1 MRTEL
6 KVICLAAAVTVATA
20 AVRPRVPAAPL
31 GAPATAQQQDSARA
45 RLRRLML
52 EKVSRAEIILRGLAK
67 GDLNAVQRAAD
78 ELVEIAARA
87 NWSVVPGGA
96 QAGAVNEA
104 EFQRR
109 AALLAKFARD
119 GDLHASYY
127 QFVQVVFQCFNCHE
141 ELRPTRR

>member
-6 KVICLAAAVTVATA
+6 KMICLAAAAAVATA
-20 AVRPRVPAAPL
+20 AIGPQAAGARRPAA
-31 GAPATAQQQDSARA
+31 AATAPQDTARA
-45 RLRRLML
+45 RLRQLML
-52 EKVSRAEIILRGLAK
+52 EKVSRAEIILRGLAR

-78 ELVEIAARA
+78 ELVQIAARA
-87 NWSVVPGGA
+87 NWRVVPGA

-109 AALLAKFARD
+109 AAMLAKFARD

-127 QFVQVVFQCFNCHE
+127 QFVQVIFQCFDCHE
-141 ELRPTRR
+141 ELRPVRR

>member
-6 KVICLAAAVTVATA
+6 KVICLAAAVAVATA
-20 AVRPRVPAAPL
+20 AVRPQERPARG
-31 GAPATAQQQDSARA
+31 GAPAAVQQQDSARA

-52 EKVSRAEIILRGLAK
+52 EKVSRAEIILRGLAQ

-87 NWSVVPGGA
+87 NWSVVPGG

-119 GDLHASYY
+119 RDLHGSYY

-141 ELRPTRR
+141 ELRPQRR